1 MWVEKYRPRSLDDI
15 RDQDEIVRRLKRFV
29 EAKAMPH
36 CLFAGP
42 PGTGK
47 TTAALCLAHDM
58 FGERFHEAFMELN
71 ASDARGIDV
80 IRTTVK
86 DFARAASI
94 SGLPFK
100 ILVLDEADNM
110 TADAQHAMRRTMERY
125 TQTCRFILCANYS
138 GRIIE
143 PIQSR
148 CAIFRFTPLG
158 EGVVADFLREIAE
171 KEGVKIGE
179 DGLKAIVRVAEGDMR
194 KAINT
199 LQAAASMD
207 RPVDE
212 AAVYSVL
219 GLAKPG
225 EVDQLLEKTLSGRI
239 DEARSILRSMLWSQG
254 VSGLD
259 LLKQIYRRMLD
270 MNLPGDLKV
279 DLVDTVGEVEYR
291 LSQGADEEIQ
301 LTALLAKLSVKGV
314 PG

>member
-1 MWVEKYRPRSLDDI
+1 
-15 RDQDEIVRRLKRFV
+15 
-29 EAKAMPH
+29 
-36 CLFAGP
+36 
-42 PGTGK
+42 
-47 TTAALCLAHDM
+47 
-58 FGERFHEAFMELN
+58 
-71 ASDARGIDV
+71 
-80 IRTTVK
+80 
-86 DFARAASI
+86 
-94 SGLPFK
+94 
-100 ILVLDEADNM
+100 
-110 TADAQHAMRRTMERY
+110 
-125 TQTCRFILCANYS
+125 
-138 GRIIE
+138 
-143 PIQSR
+143 
-148 CAIFRFTPLG
+148 
-158 EGVVADFLREIAE
+158 
-171 KEGVKIGE
+171 
-179 DGLKAIVRVAEGDMR
+179 LKAIVRVAEGDMR